1 MKKALI
7 IQGGGFRTAFSAGV
21 LDAFIKNN
29 HRPFHIYAAVS
40 GGAIATSYFIANQP
54 KKCFD
59 SICFLSKNNRF
70 VSYSRFLRYGPI
82 MDVDIFHDIS
92 TQHYPFDK
100 KTALENLEGKRFAI
114 IMTNKLTGQPFY
126 CDPTKTNWEEA
137 VIASCSLPFITKGKH
152 QLDGNLYM
160 DGAWG
165 DPLPIK
171 WVVDQGANDITIVRT
186 APADLKISKSL
197 LDRFGE
203 IYYRR
208 NVHLRNAFVKNHEK
222 YNQAIDFIN
231 DPPKG
236 IKIRQV
242 APENDL
248 KAGLY
253 TNSISLLEED
263 YENGLKTGEIFL
275 HQQ

>member
-21 LDAFIKNN
+21 LDAFNKNKYD
-29 HRPFHIYAAVS
+29 PFDIYAAVS
-40 GGAIATSYFIANQP
+40 GGAIAASYYIANQP

-70 VSYSRFLRYGPI
+70 VNYSRFLRYGPI

-92 TQHYPFDK
+92 KDYYPFDK
-100 KTALENLEGKRFAI
+100 ASALKNLEGKNFAI
-114 IMTNKLTGQPFY
+114 IMTNKKTGQPFY
-126 CDPTKTNWEEA
+126 CDPTQTSWEEA

-152 QLDGNLYM
+152 QLNGDDYM

-171 WVVDQGANDITIVRT
+171 WVVEQGAKDITIVRT
-186 APADLKISKSL
+186 APANKKISKSL

-208 NVHLRNAFVKNHEK
+208 NSQLRNAFVKNHEK

-236 IKIRQV
+236 IIIRQIS
-242 APENDL
+242 PEKEL

-253 TNSISLLEED
+253 TNSIPDLEADYQYGFTSGENFCNSL
-263 YENGLKTGEIFL
+263 
-275 HQQ
+275 